1 MIIHYCTSDS
11 FYDGI
16 LELTKRG
23 LHFEA
28 NHDNL
33 TITLTG
39 GY

>member
-1 MIIHYCTSDS
+1 MTIEYCSDEA

-16 LELTKRG
+16 LEMVKRG
-23 LHFEA
+23 LEFKA
-28 NHDNL
+28 CYCKL